1 MPIKRAGFVER
12 LNQKGYTKRDAAV
25 ITDDVF
31 GTVAEILIE
40 GGSLALHG
48 FGTFE
53 TVYYAAREISSVHG
67 GKTLS
72 PARRVVK
79 FKPGKLLKRLVNGE
93 QAEVNP
99 SALG

>member
-12 LNQKGYTKRDAAV
+12 LNQKGYTKKDAAV

-31 GTVAEILIE
+31 ATVAEILIE
-40 GGSLALHG
+40 GGTLALHG

-53 TVYYAAREISSVHG
+53 TVHYAAREISSVHG
-67 GKTLS
+67 GTALS

-79 FKPGKLLKRLVNGE
+79 FKPGKLLRRMVSGVD
-93 QAEVNP
+93 A
-99 SALG
+99 SA